1 MHPEH
6 LRQRE
11 ADALI
16 VSGSETDVCVLAT
29 VLDAVDIG
37 YRPSS
42 CATRYLGAFPETL
55 SESNSSG
62 DPRGHVVRSDST
74 IKSVS
79 LPYMDKGKPK
89 TKKVQYLAVNVWYE
103 EEKSK

>member
-1 MHPEH
+1 MFVCWQGYWT
-6 LRQRE
+6 R
-11 ADALI
+11 LI
-16 VSGSETDVCVLAT
+16 SAT
-29 VLDAVDIG
+29 AHRRARRGIWQ
-37 YRPSS
+37 
-42 CATRYLGAFPETL
+42 AFPETL